1 MVVFETYR
9 HRANMVKKKIELDMS
24 GVISQMS
31 QIKPLLTQLLIV
43 QYFKINKECKQ
54 EIIIVLT
61 KLDHL
66 EIVF

>member
-1 MVVFETYR
+1 
-9 HRANMVKKKIELDMS
+9 MS

-43 QYFKINKECKQ
+43 KYLKVNKECKQ
-54 EIIIVLT
+54 EIIIVLE
-61 KLDHL
+61 KLEHL

>member
-1 MVVFETYR
+1 
-9 HRANMVKKKIELDMS
+9 MS
-24 GVISQMS
+24 GVIFQMS